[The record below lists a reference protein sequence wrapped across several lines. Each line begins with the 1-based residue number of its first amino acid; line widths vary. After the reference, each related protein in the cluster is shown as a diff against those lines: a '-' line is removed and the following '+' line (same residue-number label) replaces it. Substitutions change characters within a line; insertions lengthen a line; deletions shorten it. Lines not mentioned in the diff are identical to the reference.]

1 MDEQL
6 KAIGDRIR
14 SALPAGMSQGELARR
29 VGMPADAMSRAM
41 NAKRGF
47 SAAELTEIGGVLG
60 LSLHWLVTGQPDP
73 FALRVAARH
82 AFDRVTRER
91 FNRGARDDEP
101 IVKLVA
107 RVYGEAFP
115 DGIPASPR
123 LSRDPAAVR
132 DLLGDGFVRDF
143 SKRIEI
149 SLGVDVVRV
158 PRLSTDYSLTIGPRN
173 VIVLA
178 TDQWWFRSNW
188 SLAHELGHL
197 VLSHHLDDAA
207 AREEQEKEQEDAA
220 DAFAADLLLPRDV
233 VLKMASEATSVEG
246 LARFVW
252 ETGVSTPALRTR
264 LAYLHPRVSSEIT
277 EALELSTPKLLRAG
291 AEAIGDGFAGASTI
305 SERKQEAA
313 VRRWPADLVAAL
325 TDQVEAGNADP
336 QLLADVLDVDVD
348 EIDFPEPPSEEEA
361 AAHYAE
367 MISGS
372 LGE

>member
-41 NAKRGF
+41 HAKRGF

-115 DGIPASPR
+115 DGIPASPS

-197 VLSHHLDDAA
+197 ALGHHLDEGGSND
-207 AREEQEKEQEDAA
+207 EQENDA
-220 DAFAADLLLPRDV
+220 DGFASELLLPRNA
-233 VLKMASEATSVEG
+233 VLAKSWEDMSVED

-252 ETGVSTPALRTR
+252 EAGVSTPTLRTR

-291 AEAIGDGFAGASTI
+291 AEAIGDGFAGASAI

-336 QLLADVLDVDVD
+336 QLLADVLDIDVD
-348 EIDFPEPPSEEEA
+348 EMDFPEPPSEEEA

>member
-115 DGIPASPR
+115 DGIPASPS

-252 ETGVSTPALRTR
+252 ETGVSTPALRNR
-264 LAYLHPRVSSEIT
+264 LAYLHQDVSPDIQ

-291 AEAIGDGFAGASTI
+291 AQAIGDGFAGASAI

-336 QLLADVLDVDVD
+336 QLLADVLDIDVD
-348 EIDFPEPPSEEEA
+348 EMDFPDPPSEEEA